1 MGIQLTND
9 ILANVQG
16 YLWDDNSK
24 WLIFSQVLK
33 SPASGGEDVIAGLF
47 VGMRSCCVARAL
59 VQHPIKRQ
67 LWLYDVH
74 ICSTCCLFSLFLF
87 PPERNEAT
95 TATIRHPG
103 SKHALGTGA
112 FPWEA
117 LRRHQRKWQARQL
130 VHWNWHGNQFLLPWQ
145 DWGRK
150 NPEDLDWASR
160 KACDPSLWIYQWH
173 GPIGKFPLVA
183 SYVLFN

>member
-1 MGIQLTND
+1 MFKATFGM
-9 ILANVQG
+9 ILPNEWYFLRCWNHQPVVV
-16 YLWDDNSK
+16 SE
-24 WLIFSQVLK
+24 V
-33 SPASGGEDVIAGLF
+33 DVIAGLF

-59 VQHPIKRQ
+59 VQHPIKRK
-67 LWLYDVH
+67 LWLYVH

-183 SYVLFN
+183 SYVRFN